1 MLVKGFGTVLL
12 VPHQAQME
20 SLKLKLRNS
29 SKSQLTGIILTLL
42 CTPWVEDQ
50 EETLG
55 PVTPD
60 TVDTVT
66 ADTEILDTE
75 TLDTVDTVTADTE
88 ILDTE
93 TLGTVDTVTAD
104 TEILDIIKSQWIQR

>member
-1 MLVKGFGTVLL
+1 VLL

-75 TLDTVDTVTADTE
+75 TL
-88 ILDTE
+88 
-93 TLGTVDTVTAD
+93 GTVDTVTAD